1 MRKFMLAASALLV
14 SALSTPAFAAS
25 CEASVPGDFSKV
37 GETRLSVLFWDVY
50 DATLYSPS
58 GEYEKSERQALN
70 LNYLRDIDADDLIE
84 TTEEEWQKLKLDSSE
99 HEGWLAKLK
108 DIWPNIKKG
117 DCLLLVESDNG
128 YAEFYQGEELL
139 GTVESQVFTDQF
151 LAIWLSPESRFEDER
166 NELVGAK

>member
-70 LNYLRDIDADDLIE
+70 LNYPRDIDADDLIE

-139 GTVESQVFTDQF
+139 GTVESQEFTDQF

>member
-1 MRKFMLAASALLV
+1 MKRLLTAALTLILSAVNASAL
-14 SALSTPAFAAS
+14 AAS

-58 GEYEKSERQALN
+58 GAYEKSERQALK
-70 LNYLRDIDADDLIE
+70 LNYLRDIDADELIE
-84 TTEEEWQKLKLDSSE
+84 TTEEEWQKLELDASE
-99 HEGWLAKLK
+99 HDEWLAKLK
-108 DIWPNIKKG
+108 AIWPDIKEG

-139 GTVESQVFTDQF
+139 GTVESQAFTDQF
-151 LAIWLSPESRFEDER
+151 LAIWLSPESRFKEER

>member
-1 MRKFMLAASALLV
+1 MLAASALLV

>member
-1 MRKFMLAASALLV
+1 MRNFMLAASALLV

-58 GEYEKSERQALN
+58 GEYEKNERQALK

-84 TTEEEWQKLKLDSSE
+84 TTEEEWQKLELDSSE
-99 HEGWLAKLK
+99 HDEWLTKLK
-108 DIWPNIKKG
+108 DIWPDIKEG
-117 DCLLLVESDNG
+117 DCLLLLETKDG

-139 GTVESQVFTDQF
+139 GTVESQEFTDQF
-151 LAIWLSPESRFEDER
+151 LAIWLSPESRFKEER

>member
-1 MRKFMLAASALLV
+1 MRKFMPAASALLV

-25 CEASVPGDFSKV
+25 CKASVPGDFSKV

-58 GEYEKSERQALN
+58 GEYEKNERQALK

-84 TTEEEWQKLKLDSSE
+84 TTEEEWQKLELDSSE
-99 HEGWLAKLK
+99 HDEWLTKLK
-108 DIWPNIKKG
+108 DIWPDIKEG
-117 DCLLLVESDNG
+117 DCLLLLETKDG

-139 GTVESQVFTDQF
+139 GTVESQEFTDQF
-151 LAIWLSPESRFEDER
+151 LAIWLSPESRFKEER

>member
-139 GTVESQVFTDQF
+139 GTVESQEFTDQF

>member
-1 MRKFMLAASALLV
+1 MRKFMLATSALLL
-14 SALSTPAFAAS
+14 SAMSTPAFAAS

-37 GETRLSVLFWDVY
+37 GEPRLSVLFWDVY

-99 HEGWLAKLK
+99 HEGWLTKLK

-139 GTVESQVFTDQF
+139 GTVESQEFTDQF

>member
-1 MRKFMLAASALLV
+1 MRNFMLAASALLV
-14 SALSTPAFAAS
+14 SALITPAFAAS

-58 GEYEKSERQALN
+58 GEYEKSERQALK

-84 TTEEEWQKLKLDSSE
+84 TTEEEWQKLELNSSE
-99 HEGWLAKLK
+99 HDEWLTKLK
-108 DIWPNIKKG
+108 DIWPDIKEG
-117 DCLLLVESDNG
+117 DCLLLLETKDG

-139 GTVESQVFTDQF
+139 GTVESQEFTDQF
-151 LAIWLSPESRFEDER
+151 LAIWLSPESRFKEER

>member
-1 MRKFMLAASALLV
+1 MRKFMLATSALLA

-139 GTVESQVFTDQF
+139 GTVESQEFTDQF

>member
-58 GEYEKSERQALN
+58 GEYEKSEQQALN

-139 GTVESQVFTDQF
+139 GTVESQEFTDQF